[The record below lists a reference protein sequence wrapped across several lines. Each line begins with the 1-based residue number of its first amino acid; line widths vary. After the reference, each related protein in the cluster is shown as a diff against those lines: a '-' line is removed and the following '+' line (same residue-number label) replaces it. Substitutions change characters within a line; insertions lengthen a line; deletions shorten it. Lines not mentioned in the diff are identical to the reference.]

1 MTETQ
6 YLPPVSAFV
15 MMRSF
20 PAIAIDGEEDFK
32 KSTTRNRCI
41 IIGANGPL
49 TLTVP
54 VKGGRG
60 VRDKTKYIRISN
72 EDKWQHRHWRSILSA
87 YGKSSYFIFYEEK
100 LRRLY
105 EKRFEYL
112 IDFNTKLMGVCF
124 EILQWR
130 KEIVLNPKRND
141 HQDVLQSGN
150 GIVQN
155 IALKRYYQVFESRL
169 GFIANVSI
177 VDLLFNSGNEA
188 EAYLEKCHPDFD
200 HITIPEKHQDME
212 DRSVAGKT

>member
-20 PAIAIDGEEDFK
+20 PVIAIDGEEDFR
-32 KSTTRNRCI
+32 KSTARNRCI

-60 VRDKTKYIRISN
+60 VRDKIKNIRISN
-72 EDKWQHRHWRSILSA
+72 EEKWQHRHWRSILSA

-100 LRRLY
+100 LRRQY
-105 EKRFEYL
+105 ETHFEFL

-124 EILQWR
+124 EILQWK
-130 KEIVLNPKRND
+130 KEIVLKSQRND
-141 HQDVLQSGN
+141 RQDVLQSGN

-155 IALKRYYQVFESRL
+155 IALNRYYQVFESRH
-169 GFIANVSI
+169 GFIAGVSI
-177 VDLLFNSGNEA
+177 LDLLFNSGYEA
-188 EAYLEKCHPDFD
+188 DAYLEKCHPDFD
-200 HITIPEKHQDME
+200 HISIPEKH
-212 DRSVAGKT
+212 